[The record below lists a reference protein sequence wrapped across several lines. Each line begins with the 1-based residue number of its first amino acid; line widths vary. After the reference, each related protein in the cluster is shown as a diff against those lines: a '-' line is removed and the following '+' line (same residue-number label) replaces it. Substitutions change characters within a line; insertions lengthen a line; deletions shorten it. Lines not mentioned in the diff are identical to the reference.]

1 MVLFLAAVPGEK
13 AWLAIHEVLL
23 GCFSWCAYLL
33 GPIIIYTAVMID
45 LDKTNFPVAAK
56 LISSTFLVLLL
67 CGASQIF
74 SKILPEGGFISL
86 MKELFTN
93 GVALHGGGAAGA
105 LFGIPLLLWLDFTG
119 AAITIVVLIFVCVM
133 IVSGGTIAGLLHG
146 MLVRPVKQMEGVYSS
161 AAESRAQ
168 MAADMPPPPPQPTVD
183 PFRLPPMTFPP
194 KSQVKSS
201 PDMDGSKEKLMDA
214 FMAMENPVG
223 DSASRKAPAQM
234 SFEENSKLFNFD
246 AHGGKDAPPPVKP
259 ADKPVEKPR
268 EESKEPAPWL
278 AVDDPVEYFGADAL
292 NKPEK
297 PEKAEEHEKLPSI
310 DEIINRAV
318 AIEAAAEQAKSAPS
332 TEPAEEPAAE
342 TPAVAENKPAKPVQA
357 TTTATAEEGEI
368 QTPEYTYP
376 PITLLKEG
384 KKLPKGD
391 TTKELK
397 ANADRLVD
405 TLKSFGVQTRIVD
418 ISRGPAV
425 TRYELQPS
433 AGVKISRITNLAD
446 DIALNLAAAGVRIE
460 APIPNKAAIGIE
472 VPNKIISIVP
482 IREIV
487 DSPEFSAAKSKLT
500 V

>member
-1 MVLFLAAVPGEK
+1 
-13 AWLAIHEVLL
+13 
-23 GCFSWCAYLL
+23 
-33 GPIIIYTAVMID
+33 
-45 LDKTNFPVAAK
+45 
-56 LISSTFLVLLL
+56 
-67 CGASQIF
+67 
-74 SKILPEGGFISL
+74 
-86 MKELFTN
+86 
-93 GVALHGGGAAGA
+93 
-105 LFGIPLLLWLDFTG
+105 
-119 AAITIVVLIFVCVM
+119 
-133 IVSGGTIAGLLHG
+133 
-146 MLVRPVKQMEGVYSS
+146 GVYSS

-201 PDMDGSKEKLMDA
+201 SDMDGSKEKLMDA
-214 FMAMENPVG
+214 FMAMETPVG

-246 AHGGKDAPPPVKP
+246 AHGVKDAPPPVKP
-259 ADKPVEKPR
+259 ADKPIEKPR
-268 EESKEPAPWL
+268 DESKEPAPWL

-297 PEKAEEHEKLPSI
+297 PAKPDKAEEHEKLPSI

-318 AIEAAAEQAKSAPS
+318 AIEAAAEQAKSASS
-332 TEPAEEPAAE
+332 TESAEESAE
-342 TPAVAENKPAKPVQA
+342 EAPAVAENKPEKAVQA
-357 TTTATAEEGEI
+357 TTTATAAAAEGEI
-368 QTPEYTYP
+368 LKPEYTFP
-376 PITLLKEG
+376 PMTLLKEG

-500 V
+500 VVLGRDITGEIALADLGKMPHLLIAGATGSGKSVCINSLIMSILYKAKPDEVKLLMIDPKVVELGSYNGIPHLLSPVVTDPKKAA